1 MGECARHPFAPET
14 PHAQRRPRRRHHR
27 GLVEGC
33 RQRRG
38 KPPTPQR
45 RGVRVQLRLPGGAA
59 RTHEGRIHG
68 SVVDAIG
75 RWILGGT
82 YAPDDLLPREDDL
95 AAELGVSRTSIREAV
110 KVLSAKGLLQARR
123 RVGVRVR
130 NRDEW
135 NLLDPQVLSWHPDV
149 GRDEALITSL
159 IEARRIIEPA
169 AAALAAKRA
178 TAADLAQIE
187 QAYLGMERNVR
198 RSGSVLRGRL
208 NSTSASSP
216 PATTSSSRAHR
227 DDRGCAAGDLRHHQP
242 AAGLRPV
249 RAIGPPGGARVRP
262 DARRGWRPRGDCR
275 IARNRS
281 ARSRHQTDPCACPRT
296 GSGDKSGGFRLPG
309 WWPPL
314 APPPSPTEPFLWG
327 ALVAFVWEIRKQG
340 YTLLLV

>member
-1 MGECARHPFAPET
+1 MVAA
-14 PHAQRRPRRRHHR
+14 
-27 GLVEGC
+27 
-33 RQRRG
+33 
-38 KPPTPQR
+38 K
-45 RGVRVQLRLPGGAA
+45 LRLMGDAA

-95 AAELGVSRTSIREAV
+95 AVELGVSRTSIREAV

-130 NRDEW
+130 DRDDW

-178 TAADLAQIE
+178 TAADLARIE

-198 RSGSVLRGRL
+198 NRPRSVL
-208 NSTSASSP
+208 
-216 PATTSSSRAHR
+216 
-227 DDRGCAAGDLRHHQP
+227 
-242 AAGLRPV
+242 
-249 RAIGPPGGARVRP
+249 
-262 DARRGWRPRGDCR
+262 
-275 IARNRS
+275 
-281 ARSRHQTDPCACPRT
+281 
-296 GSGDKSGGFRLPG
+296 
-309 WWPPL
+309 
-314 APPPSPTEPFLWG
+314 
-327 ALVAFVWEIRKQG
+327 
-340 YTLLLV
+340 